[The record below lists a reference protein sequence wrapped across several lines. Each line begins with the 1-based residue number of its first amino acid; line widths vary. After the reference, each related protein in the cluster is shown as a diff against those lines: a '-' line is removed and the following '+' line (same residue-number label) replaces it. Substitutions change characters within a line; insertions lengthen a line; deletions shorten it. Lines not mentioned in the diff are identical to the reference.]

1 MVTDPILL
9 SYNISFGEQKMI
21 EAAVQSA
28 SPGDGP
34 DSTAGKGKIV
44 GGHAAWGTESILL
57 SLRADTT

>member
-1 MVTDPILL
+1 M
-9 SYNISFGEQKMI
+9 SFGEQKMI